1 MSILQ
6 ITARDFREKQKD
18 YFDLADKGEKVI
30 IKRGSN
36 KAYILT
42 PIDIDDLQV
51 TPEMDLMIKE
61 SLKEVKKGKATR
73 IEGVESLKSYLE
85 SL

>member
-1 MSILQ
+1 MSVLH

-42 PIDIDDLQV
+42 PISIDDLQV
-51 TPEMDLMIKE
+51 TPEMDLLIKE
-61 SLKEVKKGKATR
+61 SLEEIKKGNATK
-73 IEGVESLKSYLE
+73 IVGVEALKNYLDSL
-85 SL
+85 